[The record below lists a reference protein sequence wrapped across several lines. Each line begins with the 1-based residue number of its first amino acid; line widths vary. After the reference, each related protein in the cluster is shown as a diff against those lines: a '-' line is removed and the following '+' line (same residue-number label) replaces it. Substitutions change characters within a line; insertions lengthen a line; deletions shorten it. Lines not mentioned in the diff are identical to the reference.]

1 MTGRIL
7 RARVE
12 PLVVVAAAALLG
24 ACSSPGAVAG
34 RATDMDGRGLAN
46 VRVVVDGL
54 KTHIEQQ
61 TDASGAFRVAD
72 LAAGPYA
79 VTFDRPGYAAERR
92 EAVAVRTDGTT
103 TLTVPLHPAC
113 LEEGSYTDGG
123 IAWALRAAEAVV
135 YLRIDRVE
143 SPDRWISNDL
153 CVVGTDHTATVVN
166 LLNMDTSA
174 GTVTEKIHL
183 VRDGREGFPAGTE
196 YIAFIRW
203 EAAIGRYR
211 PVAGPIFMIP
221 VKDGRV
227 VWMRSDVPGVRDGD
241 PVSKAMGALFAL
253 LPAARRGH

>member
-1 MTGRIL
+1 MTRHGRHS
-7 RARVE
+7 AVAGF
-12 PLVVVAAAALLG
+12 PLALVAVAVAG
-24 ACSSPGAVAG
+24 CSAPGTVAG
-34 RATDMDGRGLAN
+34 RATDMEGRGMAN

-54 KTHIEQQ
+54 KTHVEQQ

-72 LAAGPYA
+72 LAPGAYV
-79 VTFDRPGYAAERR
+79 VTLDRPGFAGEKRDTVQVTR
-92 EAVAVRTDGTT
+92 GGTT
-103 TLTVPLHPAC
+103 SLTVPLHPAC

-135 YLRIDRVE
+135 YLRIDTVE
-143 SPDRWISNDL
+143 PPDRWISNDL

-174 GTVTEKIHL
+174 GSVKEKIHV

-203 EAAIGRYR
+203 EPAIGRYR
-211 PVAGPIFMIP
+211 PVAGPLFMIP

-227 VWMRSDVPGVRDGD
+227 VWTRTDVPGVRDGD
-241 PVSKAMGALFAL
+241 PVSKAMAALFAL
-253 LPAARRGH
+253 LPPARRGH